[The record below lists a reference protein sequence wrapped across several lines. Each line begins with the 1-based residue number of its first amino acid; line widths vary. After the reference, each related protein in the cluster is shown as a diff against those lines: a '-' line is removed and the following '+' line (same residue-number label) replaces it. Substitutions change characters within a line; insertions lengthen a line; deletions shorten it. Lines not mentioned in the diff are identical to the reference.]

1 MLEIKKRNFIEKVN
15 IFFLRRPTIFLFL
28 IIATISILYTNKGI
42 KDCFKEENIN
52 ITGVVMY
59 KKEKDRYNQ
68 YRVGKSIV
76 NDYSK
81 NSNIKTGDIIKVV
94 GKNKPLSNMKFED
107 FYYGRYLKSTGIE
120 NYCNMY
126 KYKKIGIN
134 KKYELI
140 GNIRRYIRETNRY
153 LYKDK
158 SDFLNSM
165 LIGEKELIKDEDKRM
180 FSRTGISHIIAISGL
195 HVSILCAFIGFLG
208 RRINITFNMIIL
220 NLVLYLYIYIAGGSP
235 SIIRAVL
242 SSVFSNIAFFIDR
255 RKDGVTTLM
264 IIASAMIIYNPFIL
278 YNISFQL
285 SFLATFSI
293 VYFYPI
299 INKKIKLSIV
309 SITIAANIMT
319 MPIIIY
325 NFKGIS
331 LLSLIS
337 NIMVVPFISLVIY
350 LDIISLVIFNLFPF
364 ISVLISL
371 FNSSIISYI
380 HFILEKIDEI
390 WFSYIRFTQ
399 LDFSFLIIYYIII
412 SLGIIYYEI
421 KVVEEQRNELQG
433 YYRGNERK

>member
-1 MLEIKKRNFIEKVN
+1 
-15 IFFLRRPTIFLFL
+15 
-28 IIATISILYTNKGI
+28 
-42 KDCFKEENIN
+42 
-52 ITGVVMY
+52 MY

>member
-1 MLEIKKRNFIEKVN
+1 M
-15 IFFLRRPTIFLFL
+15 
-28 IIATISILYTNKGI
+28 YTNKGI